1 MFTIIQSHRTENL
14 VDQLLVQ
21 YQSKN
26 QPVFEPFIVIVPS
39 MVLGDWLDKT
49 IASRAGIS
57 TLVRTKF
64 WGQYQWTL
72 MQDVLTRHNAFL
84 LAQNPEAQT
93 LNVPEVAVLSP
104 TVMQWRLFGYL
115 TYYQESI

>member
-26 QPVFEPFIVIVPS
+26 QPIFEPVIVIVPS
-39 MVLGDWLDKT
+39 MVLGDCLDKT

-57 TLVRTKF
+57 T
-64 WGQYQWTL
+64 
-72 MQDVLTRHNAFL
+72 
-84 LAQNPEAQT
+84 
-93 LNVPEVAVLSP
+93 
-104 TVMQWRLFGYL
+104 
-115 TYYQESI
+115 